1 MWMGCPSPPAVV
13 WASTKRSGC
22 AGAATS
28 RHRPQLRWPAGVT
41 RYGSGG
47 NLAEVTLPGAGQIER
62 IPRRTLSDALAGRRV
77 PRLETVL
84 AIVGACEADLDPW
97 RRRWAAMS

>member
-1 MWMGCPSPPAVV
+1 
-13 WASTKRSGC
+13 
-22 AGAATS
+22 
-28 RHRPQLRWPAGVT
+28 
-41 RYGSGG
+41 
-47 NLAEVTLPGAGQIER
+47 LPGAGQIER